1 MKMEIEIIKN
11 QAKKWAE
18 LFVSS
23 EEAFTNDFKNTVDMG
38 RFEPA
43 ELNVIVNLAQV
54 YANYLTKQETREKTL
69 CSQEDLLREYLTERG
84 QSNVYQNKRMR
95 RN

>member
-23 EEAFTNDFKNTVDMG
+23 EEAFTNDFKHTVDIG
-38 RFEPA
+38 RFKPE
-43 ELNVIVNLAQV
+43 EFGIIINLAQLYV
-54 YANYLTKQETREKTL
+54 NYLTKQETREKTL
-69 CSQEDLLREYLTERG
+69 CSQEDLLREYLTERV
-84 QSNVYQNKRMR
+84 QSNV
-95 RN
+95 